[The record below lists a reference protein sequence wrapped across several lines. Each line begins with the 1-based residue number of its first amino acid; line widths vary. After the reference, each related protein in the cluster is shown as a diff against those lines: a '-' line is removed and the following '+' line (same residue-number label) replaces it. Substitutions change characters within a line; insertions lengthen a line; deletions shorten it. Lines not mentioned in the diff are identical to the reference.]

1 MYKHCKTIRCEH
13 LKDNKCSFGELCV
26 FTTNEI
32 MQKQE
37 IKCLNFWIVA
47 EIVLFIG
54 LLAIAIFKK

>member
-1 MYKHCKTIRCEH
+1 MYKTCKSIRCEH
-13 LKDNKCSFGELCV
+13 LKNEKCSFGDLCI

-32 MQKQE
+32 MHKQE
-37 IKCLNFWIVA
+37 IKCLNFWIKA

>member
-1 MYKHCKTIRCEH
+1 MYKPCKKIRCEH
-13 LKDNKCSFGELCV
+13 LKNDKCSFGELCV

-32 MQKQE
+32 IKKQE
-37 IKCLNFWIVA
+37 IKCLNFWIKA